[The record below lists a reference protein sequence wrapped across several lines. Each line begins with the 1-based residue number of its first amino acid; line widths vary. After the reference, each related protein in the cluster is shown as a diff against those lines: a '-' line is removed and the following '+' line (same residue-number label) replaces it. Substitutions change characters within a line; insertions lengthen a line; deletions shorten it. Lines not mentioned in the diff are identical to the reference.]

1 MTYEKFNLILQIVVF
16 LFYLIVLMCQ
26 VYTLQNNYLTLALIP
41 TKDFVQVLGILF
53 LTYIWFKKV
62 DELLKKKEIDK

>member
-1 MTYEKFNLILQIVVF
+1 MAYEKFNLIIQIVVF
-16 LFYLIVLMCQ
+16 LFCLIMLLCQ